1 MNDMFLDD
9 TDLGGM
15 IESVDAVSSEPE
27 ITVDKPEEIS
37 NNEPSEPP
45 EHQED
50 NANID
55 ETEQSVEQNSEVAK
69 TTDAPPQV
77 EERYIEV
84 KTPNGVVK
92 YTEKE
97 IAHELQQNLFRQD
110 DYTRKGQQ
118 RAEEY
123 RQLQSDF
130 INKSTALIEKFNP
143 LTQLEAHR
151 NNLINQA
158 KEAYEIGDNE
168 TLIARRLDLMELE
181 KTINATQQEID
192 TLYKAKQWQDEQITA
207 QQLSVEREKL
217 FNAIPELKNPEKAK
231 EFQTLTYNALSKVG
245 YSADDMAQ
253 MTKKVDAKQ
262 ALLAYAAGK
271 YFEMQNK
278 APEVAKNIQDKI
290 VSVKPSAT
298 KTNNKQSEIQS
309 LQRDAAN
316 GDDYAI
322 GRLMELQQQ

>member
-77 EERYIEV
+77 EERYIEIE
-84 KTPNGVVK
+84 TPEGVVK
-92 YTEKE
+92 VAEQ
-97 IAHELQQNLFRQD
+97 ELKQSYFRQS
-110 DYTRKGQQ
+110 DYTRKTQELAQARMQQ
-118 RAEEY
+118 EA
-123 RQLQSDF
+123 DF

-245 YSADDMAQ
+245 YSTDDMAQ

>member
-77 EERYIEV
+77 EERFIEIE
-84 KTPNGVVK
+84 TPEGVVK
-92 YTEKE
+92 INEQ
-97 IAHELQQNLFRQD
+97 ELKQSYFRQS
-110 DYTRKGQQ
+110 DYTRKTQELAQARMQQ
-118 RAEEY
+118 EA
-123 RQLQSDF
+123 DF

-192 TLYKAKQWQDEQITA
+192 TLYKAKQWQDEQMTA

-217 FNAIPELKNPEKAK
+217 FNVIPELKNPEKAK